1 MAKSI
6 VHWGGLEGL
15 EPELRR
21 YLRRRCRDASEEDDV
36 VQETLL
42 RAARYRPSLLE
53 PDRLGG
59 WSQRIAANVL
69 RDRRR
74 RESRLAGG
82 EWGAAGLDAL
92 PDPDEGGA
100 EEERLVRVGE
110 VDLELGVV
118 LGHLERALR
127 GLRERDR
134 RVLRSY
140 YQRGGGT
147 ARVARELGIARGLV
161 KVRLYRARQ
170 RLGVALRQRL
180 AEERPAGRSAARAGV
195 RPGVL
200 EGVLEGAG
208 PGVGNGVLA
217 R

>member
-1 MAKSI
+1 MAKST
-6 VHWGGLEGL
+6 VQWGGLERL

-74 RESRLAGG
+74 RESRLARAEGG
-82 EWGAAGLDAL
+82 PAGLEAL
-92 PDPDEGGA
+92 VDPADDGV

-110 VDLELGVV
+110 VELELGVV
-118 LGHLERALR
+118 LAHLERALR

-140 YQRGGGT
+140 YQREGGT
-147 ARVARELGIARGLV
+147 ARVARELAIPRSLV

-170 RLGVALRQRL
+170 RLGIALRQRL
-180 AEERPAGRSAARAGV
+180 AEARPVGVALARAGSRPV
-195 RPGVL
+195 RIGGSRTGV
-200 EGVLEGAG
+200 ASR
-208 PGVGNGVLA
+208 VLA

>member
-74 RESRLAGG
+74 RESRLARA
-82 EWGAAGLDAL
+82 ECGAAGLDAL
-92 PDPDEGGA
+92 PDPVDCVA
-100 EEERLVRVGE
+100 DEERLIRVGGLE
-110 VDLELGVV
+110 LELGVM

-140 YQRGGGT
+140 YQGGGET

-180 AEERPAGRSAARAGV
+180 AEAGPGGRPVARAGA
-195 RPGVL
+195 RP
-200 EGVLEGAG
+200 GVLEGAG
-208 PGVGNGVLA
+208 PGVGNQVLA

>member
-6 VHWGGLEGL
+6 VQWGGLEGL

-74 RESRLAGG
+74 RESRLARAECGT
-82 EWGAAGLDAL
+82 AGLDAL
-92 PDPDEGGA
+92 PDPADCLADEV
-100 EEERLVRVGE
+100 RLVRVGE
-110 VDLELGVV
+110 LELELGVV
-118 LGHLERALR
+118 LDHLERALR

-140 YQRGGGT
+140 YQRGGET

-180 AEERPAGRSAARAGV
+180 AEARPYGRPAARAGT

-200 EGVLEGAG
+200 EGPGSGVR
-208 PGVGNGVLA
+208 PGVGSRVLA